1 MNMYNYMRQQNIYPI
16 NNASQIDSSI
26 LTNYIKVIYIDAGA
40 DFSYPNN
47 NIYHF
52 LLSKYSHIQKY
63 EYPEIFKV
71 YEFSIK

>member
-52 LLSKYSHIQKY
+52 LLSK
-63 EYPEIFKV
+63 
-71 YEFSIK
+71 